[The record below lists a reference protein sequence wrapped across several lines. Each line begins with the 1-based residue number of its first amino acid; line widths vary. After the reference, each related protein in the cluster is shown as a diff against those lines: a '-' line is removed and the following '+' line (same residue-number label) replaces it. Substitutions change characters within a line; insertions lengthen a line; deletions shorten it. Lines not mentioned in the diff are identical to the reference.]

1 MSDTL
6 TLPQVLRL
14 KAARHRAENRISYY
28 APYAKQRAFHEA
40 GAKHR
45 ERLFRAGNQL
55 GKSFAGAAEAAYHLT
70 GLYPEWWQGRRFERP
85 VRAWLGGPSGEL
97 VRDGPQRVLLGP
109 VEDIGTG
116 AIPKHLIAE
125 WTRASGVRDLA
136 DSIIVQHVTGGQS
149 RIKLKTYDQG
159 RQRWQA
165 DTLDFV
171 WFDEEPPQEIYVE
184 GLSRTNATGG
194 MVYLTFTPLLGVSDV
209 VMRFLKERH
218 PDRADIVMTIEDA
231 EHIPA
236 AERQKIIDSYPAHER
251 DARTRGV
258 PILGSGRIY
267 PVPRDLIAVEAFPV
281 PDWWR
286 RIAAMDF
293 GWDHPTAAV
302 NVAYDSEADC
312 VYVTH
317 AYRVKEQPVHT
328 HAAALKAWGRVPFA
342 WPHDGMN
349 STAGAPDPL
358 AEQYKRAGLAMMP
371 EPASYGDDRRNY
383 VEAGIQD
390 ILDRMHTGR
399 LKVFGHL
406 NDWFEEFD
414 LYHRKDG
421 KLVKERDDLMD
432 ATRYAVM
439 SLRFARARA
448 DAPIRDRYA
457 ERRWRGSSGGSA
469 WAS

>member
-1 MSDTL
+1 MSE
-6 TLPQVLRL
+6 TLPLPKVLRL
-14 KAARHRAENRISYY
+14 LAEKRRSENRLAQYR
-28 APYAKQRAFHEA
+28 PYTKQREFHEA
-40 GAKHR
+40 GYSHR

-55 GKSFAGAAEAAYHLT
+55 GKSFAGGAEAAYHLT
-70 GLYPEWWQGRRFERP
+70 GDYPDWWQGRRFERP

-109 VEDIGTG
+109 IEDVGTG
-116 AIPKHLIAE
+116 AIPKAKILD
-125 WTRASGVRDLA
+125 WTRAAGVRDLA
-136 DSIIVQHVTGGQS
+136 DTILVQHATGGQS

-159 RQRWQA
+159 RLRWQA
-165 DTLDFV
+165 ETLDFV
-171 WFDEEPPQEIYVE
+171 WFDEEPPQDIYME

-194 MVYLTFTPLLGVSDV
+194 FIYLTFTPLLGVSDV
-209 VMRFLKERH
+209 VMRFLKEPS

-236 AERQKIIDSYPAHER
+236 AERAKIIASYPAHER

-258 PILGSGRIY
+258 PILGSGRVY
-267 PVPRDLIAVEAFPV
+267 PIARDVIAVDAFPV
-281 PDWWR
+281 PEWWA

-302 NVAYDSEADC
+302 NVAYDREADC

-317 AYRVKEQPVHT
+317 AYRVKEAPVHT

-342 WPHDGMN
+342 WPHDGQN

-358 AEQYKRAGLAMMP
+358 ADQYRKAGLAMLP
-371 EPASYGDDRRNY
+371 EPASYTDDRRNY
-383 VEAGIQD
+383 VEAGVQD

-399 LKVFGHL
+399 LKVFSHL
-406 NDWFEEFD
+406 NDWFEEAD

-421 KLVKERDDLMD
+421 KIFKERDDLMD

-439 SLRFARARA
+439 MLRMARAKA
-448 DAPIRDRYA
+448 EAPVRDRYA
-457 ERRWRGSSGGSA
+457 RGRMSAGGGSA